1 MIPFLAIPVVL
12 AVGFYHY
19 YSAVKPIATAP
30 SFPAPVATP
39 VMPDEDIPLTPDEK
53 AAILAR
59 VRKFGV
65 HPADLHLL
73 QQ

>member
-1 MIPFLAIPVVL
+1 MLPFLAIPVVL

-19 YSAVKPIATAP
+19 YSAIKPIAAK
-30 SFPAPVATP
+30 PVMPVTP